1 MVARTAVLKKMD
13 TGWLRRW
20 AVYEV
25 EVSQNDTS
33 TLSEFD
39 SSNNLEQVIVV
50 KMEDGSEM
58 TNTHVAN
65 NVVTFTG
72 TGSNVDCIMF
82 ALGLKS

>member
-1 MVARTAVLKKMD
+1 MVSRTADLKKMD

-25 EVSQNDTS
+25 EVTQNDTS

-39 SSNNLEQVIVV
+39 SSNNLEQVLVV
-50 KMEDGSEM
+50 KMEDGAEM
-58 TNTHVAN
+58 TNTHAAN

-72 TGSNVDCIMF
+72 AGTNVDCIMF
-82 ALGLKS
+82 ALGLKA